1 MDASGRLLDVR
12 WTDQTS
18 SGRPLDGQN
27 VQGRPLDVLGRPLD
41 VSSVSQV
48 LRFRKR
54 LTAST
59 RTEHPRYDVRARQTE
74 VAAQV

>member
-27 VQGRPLDVLGRPLD
+27 VQGRPLDVPGRPLD

-48 LRFRKR
+48 PLGRTS
-54 LTAST
+54 LSAEAMAWLQLGAGPQLST
-59 RTEHPRYDVRARQTE
+59 
-74 VAAQV
+74 